1 MPTIQS
7 MELPKPAHWQEFETI
22 VRDAQA
28 QRWRSTTL
36 TKNGRS
42 GQKQAGVDIYGP
54 DEIGRPVGIQC
65 KRYKPPLALKHVADE
80 IAKAAKFK
88 GPLTTLFIATTAD
101 HDAKLQEQ
109 VRLLSDARVAK
120 GEFAVALLFWDEI
133 VAGLLLNPAVFRAHY
148 PQIMLTDAQLVDKE
162 RLIGALELGYR
173 GADLWAYVTL
183 IYGEYGWMAQ
193 ADSDE
198 LIANLRIMARR
209 TQQLLPPD
217 DAAPILASL
226 AEVRDRCLAPK
237 TAEADW
243 NPVEDYAKRVSSRL
257 RASSSLLPIAE
268 SNMLELALQLGRIY
282 HHTDDLPAA
291 KVRADVEAK
300 VRSILPTTSDNAINA
315 KFAAAKKLSDGYRW
329 AMRIYALIDHEIR
342 FRI

>member
-1 MPTIQS
+1 MD
-7 MELPKPAHWQEFETI
+7 LPKPAHWQDFETI

-28 QRWRSTTL
+28 QRWKSTTL

-42 GQKQAGVDIYGP
+42 GQKQAGVDIYGH

-65 KRYKPPLALKHVADE
+65 KRYKPPLALNRVADE

-88 GPLTTLFIATTAD
+88 GRLTTLFIATTAD
-101 HDAKLQEQ
+101 HDANLQEQ
-109 VRLLSDARVAK
+109 VRVLSDARVAR

-148 PQIMLTDAQLVDKE
+148 PQIMLADTQVVDKE

-173 GADLWAYVTL
+173 GADLWAYVKLT
-183 IYGEYGWMAQ
+183 YGECGWMAQ
-193 ADSDE
+193 ADPDE
-198 LIANLRIMARR
+198 LIANLRVMERR

-226 AEVRDRCLAPK
+226 AEVRDGCLAPK

-243 NPVEDYAKRVSSRL
+243 DPIEDYARRVSSRL
-257 RASSSLLPIAE
+257 RASSSLLPFAE
-268 SNMLELALQLGRIY
+268 SNMLDLALQLGRIY
-282 HHTDDLPAA
+282 HNTDDLPAA
-291 KVRADVEAK
+291 EVRADVEAK
-300 VRSILPTTSDNAINA
+300 VRSILSTTSDKTIKA
-315 KFAAAKKLSDGYRW
+315 KFADAKKLSEGYRW
-329 AMRIYALIDHEIR
+329 AMRVYALIDHEIR